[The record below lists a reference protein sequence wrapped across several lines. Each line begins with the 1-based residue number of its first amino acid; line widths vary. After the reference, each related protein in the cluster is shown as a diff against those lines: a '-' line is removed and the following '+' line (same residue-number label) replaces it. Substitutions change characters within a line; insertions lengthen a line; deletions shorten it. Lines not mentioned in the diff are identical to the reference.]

1 MKRKCLY
8 SFAVQCVGKC
18 LKQPNFL
25 PMVDCNCIRKFS
37 WKITELDN
45 TGKSK
50 LDFFISNLMTVH
62 SLHSNDTLWY
72 FPYWVHLP
80 VHINHH
86 NISNKIIAQ
95 LFWVRILSNSLW
107 YQNNN
112 GKTENKWMCRNRSY
126 YHYYH
131 HHQHQNCHTP
141 NIVEV

>member
-50 LDFFISNLMTVH
+50 LDFFISNLMTVQ
-62 SLHSNDTLWY
+62 SLHSNKYVMTFPLLSTSASIYKSSQHFKQNYRSAFLSRDPFKTLFDT
-72 FPYWVHLP
+72 
-80 VHINHH
+80 
-86 NISNKIIAQ
+86 KII
-95 LFWVRILSNSLW
+95 
-107 YQNNN
+107 
-112 GKTENKWMCRNRSY
+112 TENKWMCRNRSY